1 MKDEAPER
9 YGQRRVPKMYAQV
22 NAHRAAVAAEG
33 TPLVQETWDKIEEHI
48 DFAYQKN
55 APLTLAEVMTM
66 PEVRAF
72 IAAAEALR
80 ADMIERG
87 KWKSYPNADNQDVTR
102 HKLVNAG
109 FTVWHDFNAAL
120 AHLKGDT
127 P

>member
-55 APLTLAEVMTM
+55 APLTLAEAITV
-66 PEVRAF
+66 PEVRALV
-72 IAAAEALR
+72 EALEWIKR
-80 ADMIERG
+80 RKPSDIRPDGGMDMPHREHG
-87 KWKSYPNADNQDVTR
+87 EAAYDMWAC
-102 HKLVNAG
+102 A
-109 FTVWHDFNAAL
+109 NAAL
-120 AHLKGDT
+120 ANLKGDT